1 MPERTQRLR
10 EGFAALERGR
20 LAEIE
25 TLFAERA
32 QWLGVPGSGWEGATP
47 I

>member
-1 MPERTQRLR
+1 MHERSQRLR

-20 LAEIE
+20 LADVEA
-25 TLFAERA
+25 LFTEDA
-32 QWLGVPGSGWEGATP
+32 QWLGVAGSGWEGETP